1 MKQFLNKF
9 LISILIFFVCLE
21 VFLRISEKYKTRSEF
36 KGKSYSYKY
45 KVNKPNWY
53 YTNKPNT
60 SRIKKEKEWQYFNQ
74 YNELGNREK
83 SIRTFIKD
91 TSSIKIIC
99 LGDSFTEGDGA
110 PYDSS
115 WVRKFEYCINLNNEV
130 KYKIYN
136 AGSCGSDV
144 FYNNKILT
152 NKLMSLKPQIVIECI
167 NSTDVSDVVWRGGL
181 ERFNED
187 GTVSGKVGPSWEFLY
202 HISHVFRAFMHVFY
216 KYNENLISE
225 NNLQQKEKKA
235 VSLITYQVEQT
246 AQFCLKNQIEYH
258 LLIHPLPSELIDG
271 AIQPF
276 ELIQQLK
283 EKPYVTLLFKSFN
296 DYYKNNDIVKEYW
309 VVNKHFNSKG
319 YFSMGNI
326 IFNGLKINTI
336 K

>member
-1 MKQFLNKF
+1 MKPYLNKF
-9 LISILIFFVCLE
+9 FISILIFFLCLE
-21 VFLRISEKYKTRSEF
+21 LFLRISEKYKTRSEF

-45 KVNKPNWY
+45 KVHKSNWY

-60 SRIKKEKEWQYFNQ
+60 SRIKKEKEWQYFNH

-83 SIRTFIKD
+83 SIQTFIKD

-115 WVRKFEYCINLNNEV
+115 WVRTFEQNINLIDEV

-144 FYNNKILT
+144 FYNNKILA
-152 NKLMSLKPQIVIECI
+152 NKLISLKPQIVIECI
-167 NSTDVSDVVWRGGL
+167 NSTDVIDVIWRGGL
-181 ERFNED
+181 ERFNVD

-216 KYNENLISE
+216 RYNEELISE
-225 NNLQQKEKKA
+225 NDLLLKEKEA
-235 VSLITYQVEQT
+235 VSLIENQIEQT
-246 AQFCLKNQIEYH
+246 AQFCLKNKIEYH
-258 LLIHPLPSELIDG
+258 LLIHPLPSELIEG

-283 EKPYVTLLFKSFN
+283 NKSYVTLLFESFN
-296 DYYKNNDIVKEYW
+296 EYYRNNDIAKDYW
-309 VVNKHFNSKG
+309 VVNKHYNSKG
-319 YFSMGNI
+319 YFNMGNI
-326 IFNGLKINTI
+326 IFNELKLNTI